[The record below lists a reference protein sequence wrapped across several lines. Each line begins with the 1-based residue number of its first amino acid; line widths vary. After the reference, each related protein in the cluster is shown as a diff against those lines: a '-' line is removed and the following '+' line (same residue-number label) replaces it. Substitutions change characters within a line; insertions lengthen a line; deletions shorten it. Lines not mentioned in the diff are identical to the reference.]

1 MVGLG
6 AIFWT
11 FVFLF
16 GLIGLM
22 SGWAKELVVT
32 FSAILALFIIAL
44 IERFVPFVTTTLE
57 SGGSL
62 VPMFWMRTVLLIIMV
77 FFGYQTPSITRLAG
91 SGKFVRERL
100 QDSLLGLF
108 LGAINGYLIIGSI
121 WFYMDQAGYPFSSII
136 RAPDLNDPLGIAAA
150 DLVKILPPNFMAPP
164 TIYFAVAVAF
174 VFVLVVF
181 I

>member
-1 MVGLG
+1 MVGLA

-11 FVFLF
+11 FVVLF
-16 GLIGLM
+16 ALIGLM
-22 SGWAKELVVT
+22 RGWAKELVVT
-32 FSAILALFIIAL
+32 FAAILALFIIAL

-62 VPMFWMRTVLLIIMV
+62 VPMFWMRTAILIFIV

-121 WFYMDQAGYPFSSII
+121 WFYMDQAGYPFDII
-136 RAPDLNDPLGIAAA
+136 RAPDVNDALGAAAA

>member
-1 MVGLG
+1 MVGLS

-11 FVFLF
+11 FVILF
-16 GLIGLM
+16 ALIGM
-22 SGWAKELVVT
+22 MRGWAKELVVT
-32 FSAILALFIIAL
+32 FSAVLSLFIIAL

-57 SGGSL
+57 SGGSM
-62 VPMFWMRTVLLIIMV
+62 VPMFWMRAAILIMMV
-77 FFGYQTPSITRLAG
+77 FFGDQTPSITRLAG
-91 SGKFVRERL
+91 TGKFVRERL

-108 LGAINGYLIIGSI
+108 LGALNGYLIIGSI
-121 WFYMDQAGYPFSSII
+121 WFYMDQAGYPFDLIS
-136 RAPDLNDPLGIAAA
+136 APDVNTAMGQAAA
-150 DLVKILPPNFMAPP
+150 ELVELLPPNFMAPP